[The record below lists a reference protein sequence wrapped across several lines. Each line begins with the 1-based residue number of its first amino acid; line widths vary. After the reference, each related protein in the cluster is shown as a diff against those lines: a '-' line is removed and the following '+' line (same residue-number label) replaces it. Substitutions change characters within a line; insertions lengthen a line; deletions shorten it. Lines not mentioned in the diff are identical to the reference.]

1 MQRFLSPACPRV
13 RVIGGT
19 RFNPDQ
25 QPAPEWAA
33 FGSYC
38 FALPL
43 LEFTEA
49 SDSNLLAV
57 TLAWDASSSGGTS
70 SSSSEGLVVK
80 GAAGLGHATI
90 VEAGHAALEAL
101 GAMQPPALPSAYAM
115 HLDRSV

>member
-70 SSSSEGLVVK
+70 SSEGAVE
-80 GAAGLGHATI
+80 GAAGSGHTTI
-90 VEAGHAALEAL
+90 VEAGHEALEAL